1 MKFTRVSSSSSSSLL
16 NGFTIFFTLF
26 GCIETIIL
34 RMYEK
39 LKWFILILCGWIH
52 EFGLNKVKIGG
63 LLKVGF

>member
-1 MKFTRVSSSSSSSLL
+1 LL